1 MLDVKLS
8 NYENVLHTQFFVHL
22 SDHTPLKLTFVIS
35 KGKSLKIVDSDEDY
49 NSTSDEEVKEFTPKR
64 VLSNSAIDIAKK
76 TESDEVTV
84 TNVKLESKEHL
95 EQDKELG
102 ESEKTSFVSESAPQ
116 QEGPVDLTNGIN
128 INISNSHKR
137 KVVT

>member
-1 MLDVKLS
+1 M
-8 NYENVLHTQFFVHL
+8 
-22 SDHTPLKLTFVIS
+22 IS

-49 NSTSDEEVKEFTPKR
+49 NSSSDEEVKEFTPKR

-116 QEGPVDLTNGIN
+116 QEGPVDLTKGIN
-128 INISNSHKR
+128 INISNSHKP
-137 KVVT
+137 KVVNHLHFN